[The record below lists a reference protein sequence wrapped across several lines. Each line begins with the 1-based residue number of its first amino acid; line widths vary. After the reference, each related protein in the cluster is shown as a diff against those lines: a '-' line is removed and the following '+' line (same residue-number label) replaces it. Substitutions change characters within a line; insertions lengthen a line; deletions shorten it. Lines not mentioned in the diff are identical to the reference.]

1 MKLKKLQE
9 DLRREQEG
17 RAQLQA
23 EVLSLKRTQEEA
35 FTGTLPRECGAK
47 ILRGGA
53 SNCEATAND

>member
-35 FTGTLPRECGAK
+35 FTGTLPRESGAK

-53 SNCEATAND
+53 SNCEAMAND